1 MISRYTITR
10 LLCLLL
16 AFGSSL
22 LTPNLNPILSCGPLC
37 ARCSA
42 DEPWSFILPEQ
53 QRVQVRSPSQLCPAP
68 IPRVAAPETVVRPDQ
83 ARPERL
89 ISLSEAINTGLANS
103 DVIRVLSGITASSS
117 GRTVYDVAI
126 TNAGI
131 DEARAAFDPTL
142 TANQAWQRNETPIAI
157 ADPLNPGSSQIIGSS
172 TDDYA
177 LNFGLSK
184 RTLTGGSVNF
194 AVRDND
200 TTLLNANRPLNPQT
214 NSAVDLSYSQPLLRG
229 AGANIN
235 TIPIVLARI
244 NTERSFFQYKS
255 SVQSH
260 VQGVIDAYW
269 QLVFARTT
277 LWSRVQQT
285 RQLEFALER
294 ANSVAEVGDL
304 AVAAVAQI
312 RVAYENARASLIA
325 SEADVL
331 SREAALENIL
341 GFPPGTSERL
351 VPATPL
357 VEEKTQIDWDG
368 ILNLAE
374 TQRPDIIE
382 LKLVLEAD
390 RQRLMLSRNQ
400 ALPQLDGVAL
410 YRWDGLRGEMPNGL
424 ETAAGPGQFA
434 DWNLGINFSVPIGL
448 RSGRALMRQQEL
460 IVQRD
465 RVNLDQGLHAAV
477 HLLALNV
484 RNLDQFYEQYERFQV
499 VREAATEN
507 LDYQLARAGVGNEQ
521 IIVALQAISD
531 WGNAVRSEAQSL
543 VQYNIELARL
553 EQATGSIL
561 EAHGIAFYEERFGS
575 ISPWGRLA
583 QPRAYPLST
592 RPTNETGRYA
602 DGQRPSE
609 EAFDLIDPVD
619 SRSLQNTDS
628 GEEVSPQL
636 LNSQPAPGQPTSS
649 RQEPFQV
656 RAAKAFKQ
664 LFN

>member
-1 MISRYTITR
+1 MNNSTSAIRFLS
-10 LLCLLL
+10 LVL
-16 AFGSSL
+16 ALASSL
-22 LTPNLNPILSCGPLC
+22 FGLERVGWNSGC
-37 ARCSA
+37 ARA

-53 QRVQVRSPSQLCPAP
+53 RRVQVRSPEQLCPAP
-68 IPRVAAPETVVRPDQ
+68 IPRVQAPNTV
-83 ARPERL
+83 ARQSQLRAERL

-103 DVIRVLSGITASSS
+103 NVVRVLSGLTATSS

-142 TANQAWQRNETPIAI
+142 VANQAWQRNETPVAI
-157 ADPLNPGSSQIIGSS
+157 ADPLDPNQSQIVGSS

-177 LNFGLSK
+177 LNFGLNK
-184 RTLTGGSVNF
+184 RTLTGGSINF

-200 TTLLNANRPLNPQT
+200 STLLNANRPLNPQT
-214 NSAVDLSYSQPLLRG
+214 NSAVDLSYTQPLLRG
-229 AGANIN
+229 AGASIN

-244 NTERSFFQYKS
+244 NTERSFFQYKN

-260 VQGVIDAYW
+260 VLGVIEAYW
-269 QLVFARTT
+269 QLVLSRTV
-277 LWSRVQQT
+277 LWSREQQV
-285 RQLEFALER
+285 RQLDFAIRR
-294 ANSVAEVGDL
+294 ADARQAVGDL
-304 AVAAVAQI
+304 RAGDTAQV
-312 RVAYENARASLIA
+312 RVAYENAKANLIVA
-325 SEADVL
+325 QADLL

-341 GFPPGTSERL
+341 GFPPGSSERL
-351 VPATPL
+351 VPASPL
-357 VEEKTQIDWDG
+357 VEEKAAVDWEG

-390 RQRLMLSRNQ
+390 RQRLLLSRNQ

-424 ETAAGPGQFA
+424 ERASGAGEFA
-434 DWNLGINFSVPIGL
+434 DWNIGINFSVPIGL

-484 RNLDQFYEQYERFQV
+484 RNLDQFYEQYLRFKD
-499 VREAATEN
+499 VRKAATANLEN
-507 LDYQLARAGVGNEQ
+507 QVALYEAGTDQV
-521 IIVALQAISD
+521 IVALQAIAD

-575 ISPWGRLA
+575 ISPWGRMA
-583 QPRAYPLST
+583 EPRAYPMAT
-592 RPTNETGRYA
+592 RPTNDTVRYPNG
-602 DGQRPSE
+602 DEPSE
-609 EAFDLIDPVD
+609 EAFELTDPLAGSEVD
-619 SRSLQNTDS
+619 RETPESVTPILAPQSRS
-628 GEEVSPQL
+628 V
-636 LNSQPAPGQPTSS
+636 PAKK
-649 RQEPFQV
+649 EPFQV
-656 RAAKAFKQ
+656 RAAKAFKK
-664 LFN
+664 LFK